1 MDRGLKSTEMG
12 TSTKVNLLMGFLKV
26 MVNII
31 GQMEQS
37 LKEILSKVLEMDMDY
52 GKVEQGQAK
61 TTKDITCLIRN
72 MAMEYITGGT
82 AMCIKDFGWM
92 TFASEKESYSLTIK
106 SNIMDT
112 GKMEK
117 KSIINLI

>member
-1 MDRGLKSTEMG
+1 
-12 TSTKVNLLMGFLKV
+12 MGFLKG

-31 GQMEQS
+31 GPMEQS

-52 GKVEQGQAK
+52 GKVEQEQVR

-72 MAMEYITGGT
+72 MAMEYIIGG
-82 AMCIKDFGWM
+82 MDICIKDFGWM
-92 TFASEKESYSLTIK
+92 IFASEKESYSLIIK

-117 KSIINLI
+117 K